1 MPVGFFC
8 CHLNVLVCAVGIIFC
23 FAPVFAGL
31 VDGDEN
37 SAILEE
43 LQNSTFFRDA
53 SLSTLLVTIPSAV
66 DAVIDMF
73 LNVCDAVTKTVSH
86 EKFSSSVRHL
96 SSKTTAVRLSPS
108 ERLGFIIGISSLSYF
123 SIWSTFQPLSLA
135 FYYSFANFSTI
146 MSVCPI
152 VFFLKRCTKL
162 WTPFR
167 SFSLILCIS
176 GGSVLSSLS
185 FCFKIGSYEYVLLTY
200 LASTSIGL
208 ATFVLLVVCAI
219 SIRPFV
225 KNNHES
231 WKKCFF
237 SGALVTYFRSS
248 IQHSRESVKFYKHC
262 VVEIHTIG
270 LIVLCVTNVAWYFIE
285 DDVVSVTSYF
295 MCIQTAIAVMI
306 FVVEIRIRQTE
317 VLRGLVR
324 SYRALLCLLLMMYL
338 TPNTPLSDPL
348 LPSITITM
356 APGPAGFQEIFRT
369 LHLSRNPHSSKHRY
383 FPLSAVYYAL
393 C

>member
-1 MPVGFFC
+1 MEGQRISRHLEGAGGRTILIQRHGTRNEIPHLSTDVMPVGFSC

-37 SAILEE
+37 SEILEE
-43 LQNSTFFRDA
+43 LLNSSFFRDA

-73 LNVCDAVTKTVSH
+73 LDVLDAVTKQISR
-86 EKFSSSVRHL
+86 EKFSRSVRHL

-108 ERLGFIIGISSLSYF
+108 ERLGFIIGISALSYF
-123 SIWSTFQPLSLA
+123 STWSRFQPLTLA

-152 VFFLKRCTKL
+152 VFFLKRCTKI
-162 WTPFR
+162 WTPLR

-185 FCFKIGSYEYVLLTY
+185 FCFKIGSYEYIVLTY
-200 LASTSIGL
+200 LAASLIGL
-208 ATFVLLVVCAI
+208 AVLVLLAVCAI
-219 SIRPFV
+219 SIRQYV
-225 KNNHES
+225 KGES
-231 WKKCFF
+231 WKSSFF
-237 SGALVTYFRSS
+237 SGGWLTYFRDS
-248 IQHSRESVKFYKHC
+248 IQHSRDSVKFYKHC

-270 LIVLCVTNVAWYFIE
+270 LIVLCVTNLAWYFIE
-285 DDVVSVTSYF
+285 DNYVSITSYF
-295 MCIQTAIAVMI
+295 MCMQTAIAVVI
-306 FVVEIRIRQTE
+306 FVVEIRMRQTE

-324 SYRALLCLLLMMYL
+324 FCRALLCLLLVMYL
-338 TPNTPLSDPL
+338 IVN
-348 LPSITITM
+348 
-356 APGPAGFQEIFRT
+356 AP
-369 LHLSRNPHSSKHRY
+369 
-383 FPLSAVYYAL
+383 
-393 C
+393 